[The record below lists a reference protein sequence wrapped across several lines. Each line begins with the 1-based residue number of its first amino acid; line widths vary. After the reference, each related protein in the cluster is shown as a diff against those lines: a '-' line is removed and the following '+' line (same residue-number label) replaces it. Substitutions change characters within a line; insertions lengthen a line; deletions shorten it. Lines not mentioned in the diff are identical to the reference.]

1 MKRKKNRLLQICI
14 IMAFILCACGNGNR
28 EENQT
33 RIVNWTL
40 PDASAFEEEYREEQN
55 QTVSVPEKPVEQTY
69 RWNPH
74 GVFTYIYQNRDDTN
88 GWSTALFKV
97 SSVDYEKHCAVLT
110 YTVKDNRGFLL
121 AQNAGKNP
129 KESDYTFESGGE
141 KVAGLDE
148 TEDADGTR
156 HVIIYISDNHYLE
169 FTGKDRLEEAK
180 YCFRDLT
187 YRLKYEG

>member
-14 IMAFILCACGNGNR
+14 IMALILCACGNGNR

-55 QTVSVPEKPVEQTY
+55 QIVPVPEKPVEQAY

-88 GWSTALFKV
+88 GS
-97 SSVDYEKHCAVLT
+97 
-110 YTVKDNRGFLL
+110 
-121 AQNAGKNP
+121 QNAGKNP

>member
-1 MKRKKNRLLQICI
+1 MKRKNRLLLQICI
-14 IMAFILCACGNGNR
+14 ILVFILCACGKR
-28 EENQT
+28 EEEQT

-40 PDASAFEEEYREEQN
+40 PDASAFEEAYKEEQKE
-55 QTVSVPEKPVEQTY
+55 TIPASESMTEQAY

-74 GVFTYIYQNRDDTN
+74 GVFTYIYQNRDDSD

-110 YTVKDNRGFLL
+110 YTVKDNRGFLR
-121 AQNAGKNP
+121 AQNAGNNP
-129 KESDYTFESGGE
+129 KESDYMFESGGE

-148 TEDADGTR
+148 TTDADGTR

-169 FTGKDRLEEAK
+169 FTGKNRLEEAK
-180 YCFRDLT
+180 YCFRDLI

>member
-1 MKRKKNRLLQICI
+1 M
-14 IMAFILCACGNGNR
+14 
-28 EENQT
+28 T
-33 RIVNWTL
+33 
-40 PDASAFEEEYREEQN
+40 EQA
-55 QTVSVPEKPVEQTY
+55 Y

-74 GVFTYIYQNRDDTN
+74 GVFTYIYQNRDDSD

-110 YTVKDNRGFLL
+110 YTVKDNRGFLR
-121 AQNAGKNP
+121 AQNAGNNP
-129 KESDYTFESGGE
+129 KESDYMFESGGE

-148 TEDADGTR
+148 TTDADGTR

-169 FTGKDRLEEAK
+169 FTGKNRLEEAK
-180 YCFRDLT
+180 YCFRDLI

>member
-1 MKRKKNRLLQICI
+1 MKRKNRLLLQICI
-14 IMAFILCACGNGNR
+14 ILVFILCACGKR
-28 EENQT
+28 EEDQT

-40 PDASAFEEEYREEQN
+40 PDASAFEEAYKEEQKE
-55 QTVSVPEKPVEQTY
+55 TIPASESMTEQAY

-74 GVFTYIYQNRDDTN
+74 GVFTYIYQNRDDSD

-148 TEDADGTR
+148 TTDADGTR

-169 FTGKDRLEEAK
+169 FTGKNRLEEAK
-180 YCFRDLT
+180 YCFRDLI

>member
-1 MKRKKNRLLQICI
+1 MKRKNRLLLQICI
-14 IMAFILCACGNGNR
+14 ILVFILCACGKR
-28 EENQT
+28 EEDQT

-40 PDASAFEEEYREEQN
+40 PDASAFEEAYKEEQKE
-55 QTVSVPEKPVEQTY
+55 TIPASESMTEQAY

-74 GVFTYIYQNRDDTN
+74 GVFTYIYQNRDDSD

>member
-1 MKRKKNRLLQICI
+1 MKRKNRLLLQICI
-14 IMAFILCACGNGNR
+14 ILVFILCACGKR
-28 EENQT
+28 EEDQT

-40 PDASAFEEEYREEQN
+40 PDASAFEEAYKEEQKE
-55 QTVSVPEKPVEQTY
+55 TIPASESMTEQAY

-74 GVFTYIYQNRDDTN
+74 GVFTYIYQNRDDSD

-121 AQNAGKNP
+121 AQNAGNNP
-129 KESDYTFESGGE
+129 KESDYMFESGGE

-148 TEDADGTR
+148 TTDADGTR

>member
-1 MKRKKNRLLQICI
+1 MKRKNRLLLQICI
-14 IMAFILCACGNGNR
+14 ILVFILCACGKR
-28 EENQT
+28 EEDQT

-40 PDASAFEEEYREEQN
+40 PDASAFEEAYKEEQKE
-55 QTVSVPEKPVEQTY
+55 TIPASESMTEQAY

-74 GVFTYIYQNRDDTN
+74 GVFTYIYQNRDDSD

-121 AQNAGKNP
+121 AQNAGNNP
-129 KESDYTFESGGE
+129 KESDYMFESGGE

-148 TEDADGTR
+148 TTDADGTR

-169 FTGKDRLEEAK
+169 FTGKNRLEEAK
-180 YCFRDLT
+180 YCFRDLI

>member
-1 MKRKKNRLLQICI
+1 MKRKNRLLLQICI
-14 IMAFILCACGNGNR
+14 ILVFILCACGKR
-28 EENQT
+28 EEDQT

-40 PDASAFEEEYREEQN
+40 PDASAFEEAYKEEQKE
-55 QTVSVPEKPVEQTY
+55 TIPASESMTEQAY

-74 GVFTYIYQNRDDTN
+74 GVFTYIYQNRDDSD

-110 YTVKDNRGFLL
+110 YTVKDNRGFLR
-121 AQNAGKNP
+121 AQNAGNNP
-129 KESDYTFESGGE
+129 KESDYMFESGGE

-148 TEDADGTR
+148 TTDADGTR

-169 FTGKDRLEEAK
+169 RM
-180 YCFRDLT
+180 
-187 YRLKYEG
+187 

>member
-1 MKRKKNRLLQICI
+1 MKRKNRLLLQICI
-14 IMAFILCACGNGNR
+14 ILVFILCACGKR
-28 EENQT
+28 EEDQT

-40 PDASAFEEEYREEQN
+40 PDASAFEEAYKEEQKE
-55 QTVSVPEKPVEQTY
+55 TIPASESMTEQAY

-74 GVFTYIYQNRDDTN
+74 GVFTYIYQNRDDSD

-110 YTVKDNRGFLL
+110 YTVKDNRGFLR
-121 AQNAGKNP
+121 AQNAGNNP
-129 KESDYTFESGGE
+129 KESDYMFESGGE
-141 KVAGLDE
+141 IVAGLDE
-148 TEDADGTR
+148 TTDADGTR

-169 FTGKDRLEEAK
+169 FTGKNRLEEAK
-180 YCFRDLT
+180 YCFRDLI

>member
-1 MKRKKNRLLQICI
+1 MKRKNRLLLQICI
-14 IMAFILCACGNGNR
+14 ILVFILCACGKR
-28 EENQT
+28 EEDQT

-40 PDASAFEEEYREEQN
+40 PDASAFEEAYKEEQKE
-55 QTVSVPEKPVEQTY
+55 TIPASESMTEQAY

-74 GVFTYIYQNRDDTN
+74 GVFTYIYQNRDDSD

-110 YTVKDNRGFLL
+110 YTVKDNRGFLR
-121 AQNAGKNP
+121 AQNAGNNP
-129 KESDYTFESGGE
+129 KESDYMFESGGE

-148 TEDADGTR
+148 TTDADGTR

-169 FTGKDRLEEAK
+169 FTGKNRLEEAK
-180 YCFRDLT
+180 YCFRDLI

>member
-1 MKRKKNRLLQICI
+1 MKRKNRLLLQICI
-14 IMAFILCACGNGNR
+14 ILVFILCACGKR
-28 EENQT
+28 EEDQT

-40 PDASAFEEEYREEQN
+40 PDASAFEEAYKEEQKE
-55 QTVSVPEKPVEQTY
+55 TIPASESMTEQAY

-74 GVFTYIYQNRDDTN
+74 GVFTYIYQNRDDSD

-110 YTVKDNRGFLL
+110 YTVKDNRGFLR
-121 AQNAGKNP
+121 AQNAGNNP
-129 KESDYTFESGGE
+129 KESDYMFESGRE

-148 TEDADGTR
+148 TTDADGTR

-169 FTGKDRLEEAK
+169 FTGKNRLEEAK
-180 YCFRDLT
+180 YCFRDLI